1 MAQPAK
7 NYATFVQGIITEASP
22 LTFPE
27 NATVDERNF
36 ILQRDGS
43 RRRRQGMDFEASFVE
58 SSAIANATF
67 SDLAVS
73 CSEWRGVGNDANVNF
88 AVVQAG
94 LTLYFYDLA
103 SANVSANI
111 KGFTI
116 DLSLHQTGYAT
127 QQGTEAVRVA
137 VGKGVLFVTSNEINP
152 FYVEYDAALDAI
164 TATSILIE
172 VRDFNGIV
180 STDAVPNDLA
190 VDDRLASIQPNHTY
204 NLLNQGWTTANIATY
219 VAASPNVYPSNADI
233 MTLGKKASDDTF
245 DPTLLNLQEFGNT
258 PATKGHYIIEEFS
271 RVRSGVYTETDE
283 GRPGTVAFYAGRVWY
298 AGAQSVPSR
307 SASKPAE
314 LAPSISD
321 NIWFSQSLTTL
332 DKVGYCF
339 QEADPTSEH
348 ISDLVDTD
356 GGVINIPEAG
366 TILKLVALR
375 DSLVVFADNGVWQ
388 ISGGGSAFT
397 GTNYQVDKITTI
409 GATNAGGVIPVE
421 AVAVYWS
428 TSGIQILEAQTATHI
443 LGARS
448 LTEESIQTLY
458 NDIPNVAKLNVVG
471 SYDTASKRI
480 GWLYNDK
487 TTYDGVSYRHNYN
500 KELILDGVLKAFY
513 VHEIADLATLSPYV
527 AGVVS
532 SPSLV
537 LGSAAY
543 QVQVGGVDVQASA
556 VDVEVT
562 VSTPVLGSLSTKYL
576 CINPSSTTST
586 ITWGEYSN
594 TSFLEWE
601 QADATGITFLS
612 YLITGYELFGDM
624 SRQKYVPYITCH
636 FKRTETGFVANAGG
650 GLDPDFPSSCFLQ
663 AQWEWSNS
671 AAGGRWGT
679 AYQVYR
685 LPRLYIPTGVGDT
698 FDDGFS
704 VCTTKS
710 KLRGRGQAVSLY
722 FYSEAGKDCHIL
734 GWSMAA
740 QGKPNV

>member
-7 NYATFVQGIITEASP
+7 NYATFVKGIITEASP

-27 NATVDERNF
+27 NASVDERNF

-43 RRRRQGMDFEASFVE
+43 RRRRQGMDFESGFVE

-67 SDLAVS
+67 EDLAVHT
-73 CSEWRGVGNDANVNF
+73 SEWRNVGNDAIVNF
-88 AVVQAG
+88 AVVQVG
-94 LTLYFYDLA
+94 LTLYFYDL
-103 SANVSANI
+103 STANVSANL

-116 DLSLHQTGYAT
+116 DLNLHQTGFAT
-127 QQGTEAVRVA
+127 QQGFEAVSTT

-152 FYVEYDAALDAI
+152 FYVEYDADLDAI
-164 TATSILIE
+164 TATPIVIE

-190 VDDRLASIQPNHTY
+190 VDDRIGTIQPNHTY
-204 NLLNQGWTTANIATY
+204 NLLNQGWTSANITTY
-219 VAASPNVYPSNADI
+219 KALAPNVYPSNADI
-233 MTLGKKASDDTF
+233 MTFGKKDDDTF
-245 DPTLLNLQEFGNT
+245 SAAWLNLQEFGNT
-258 PATKGHYIIEEFS
+258 PAPRGHFIIEEFE
-271 RVRSGVYTETDE
+271 RIRQGMYTETDE
-283 GRPGTVAFYAGRVWY
+283 GRPKSVAFYAGRVWY
-298 AGAQSVPSR
+298 AGAQSAPSR
-307 SASKPAE
+307 SATKPLV

-356 GGVINIPEAG
+356 GGVINIPEVG
-366 TILKLVALR
+366 TILKLLPLR

-388 ISGGGSAFT
+388 ISGGGAAFT
-397 GTNYQVDKITTI
+397 GTNYQVDKITTV

-421 AVAVYWS
+421 SVAVYWS

-448 LTEESIQTLY
+448 ITEESIQTLY

-471 SYDTASKRI
+471 SYDTSSKRI

-487 TTYDGVSYRHNYN
+487 TTYDGVSYRYRYN
-500 KELILDGVLKAFY
+500 KELVMDGVLRAFY
-513 VHEIADLATLSPYV
+513 VHEIEDLAALSPYV

-537 LGSAAY
+537 LGSTSY
-543 QVQVGGVDVQASA
+543 QVQASAVDVQASA
-556 VDVEVT
+556 VDVQVT
-562 VSTPVLGSLSTKYL
+562 LDTPVLGSLSTKYL
-576 CINPSSTTST
+576 CVNPSATTST

-594 TSFLEWE
+594 TGFMEWE
-601 QADATGITFLS
+601 QADGTGVSFLS
-612 YLITGYELFGDM
+612 YLITGYETFGDM

-636 FKRTETGFVANAGG
+636 FKRTETGFVTNPGG

-663 AQWEWSNS
+663 AQWEWANS
-671 AAGGRWGT
+671 ASSGRWGT

-685 LPRLYIPTGVGDT
+685 LPRLYIPTGAGDT

-722 FYSEAGKDCHIL
+722 FYSEAGKDCYIL